1 MNAERWMQ
9 NFHLSWSVV
18 CLQALGARSH
28 CLGCGAQS
36 GLAHWSAE
44 GVRVVDAP
52 GTTYRLICRLL
63 LCVLVARGLEAS
75 AWARVCSR
83 KACSRAGVAT
93 HCGALQ
99 EVLES
104 LSCEPSKTHL
114 PGKATRQDTKDIPSW
129 QLLVALCRCEF
140 WSALHR
146 RGSPGSHIFLALYC
160 DWLWLGVACLQYL
173 PVWCSHWTF
182 HEFDCPPGRSGGV
195 SNFSAGVDPF
205 INIPG

>member
-1 MNAERWMQ
+1 MRPVQLIDLYVDFCFACWWPGAWRPPHGPEFAAGR
-9 NFHLSWSVV
+9 LAAG
-18 CLQALGARSH
+18 QAL
-28 CLGCGAQS
+28 
-36 GLAHWSAE
+36 
-44 GVRVVDAP
+44 
-52 GTTYRLICRLL
+52 RLT
-63 LCVLVARGLEAS
+63 V
-75 AWARVCSR
+75 W
-83 KACSRAGVAT
+83 
-93 HCGALQ
+93 ALQ

-160 DWLWLGVACLQYL
+160 NWFWLGSACLQYL